1 MSSGGLKSSSVQV
14 ILFGVFGML
23 SISSLLYF
31 YFLWRRDN
39 TLIKRITPSSSSSPS
54 SENND
59 DKANKKDDIKEE
71 IIVED
76 VEDDDDDDDDDDEE
90 EEVESEEVDEAKA
103 NEEKEAL
110 RLKYDNA
117 NRIAMKYISGQA
129 YEKAIEKLTEALELA
144 CIIPN
149 ANKDIL
155 TLYNNRSAMYEKN
168 NNYDKALTDIS
179 VILAI
184 EFNHLKARVSDMLC
198 FIFITSII
206 HHMMFNHIH
215 INSHIRH
222 SHLTWLVTIHIT

>member
-1 MSSGGLKSSSVQV
+1 MSSGRLKSSSVQV

-23 SISSLLYF
+23 SISSLLFF
-31 YFLWRRDN
+31 YFFWRRDN

-54 SENND
+54 SENID

-76 VEDDDDDDDDDDEE
+76 VEDDDDDDEE
-90 EEVESEEVDEAKA
+90 EEEEEEVVESEEVDEAKA

-215 INSHIRH
+215 INSR
-222 SHLTWLVTIHIT
+222 HLTWLVTIHITVS